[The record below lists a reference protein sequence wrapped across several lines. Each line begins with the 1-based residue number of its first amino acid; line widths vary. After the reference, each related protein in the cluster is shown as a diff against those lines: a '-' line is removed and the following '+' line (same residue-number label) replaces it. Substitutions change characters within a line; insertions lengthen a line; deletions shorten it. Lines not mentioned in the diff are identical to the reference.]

1 MEMNK
6 KARKKRH
13 PYAALAVFTVAA
25 AGVINAVG
33 KMKKFVT
40 EKADAMKKMLGMKND
55 KYLFKLC
62 PLRERTGGIPYF
74 VESRNSN
81 YYKS

>member
-1 MEMNK
+1 MMEMNK

-40 EKADAMKKMLGMKND
+40 EKTDAMKKMLGMKTD
-55 KYLFKLC
+55 K
-62 PLRERTGGIPYF
+62 
-74 VESRNSN
+74 
-81 YYKS
+81 

>member
-25 AGVINAVG
+25 AGIINTVG
-33 KMKKFVT
+33 RMKKFVMEKT
-40 EKADAMKKMLGMKND
+40 EGIKNMLSMKK
-55 KYLFKLC
+55 
-62 PLRERTGGIPYF
+62 
-74 VESRNSN
+74 S
-81 YYKS
+81 